1 MKTKKISWQAI
12 AIVVLALVL
21 IASIALGVSGAWFQ
35 DNDSA
40 TANATMG
47 DAVTIKL
54 TGTDGVNAPQTWQMK
69 YKSSP
74 EGAFPGDMIIGATK
88 IVPGSTA
95 PMVLRY
101 ALSAKLYSSY
111 TNETTNTPLN
121 RETLDAAGKA
131 EYDKLTEEFAT
142 KTKPA
147 AKWSNT
153 AGAASDGSEAAGFS
167 DEKWCYYT
175 EVVKAITPID
185 LFKEVIVPKDVQNP
199 AAKWIIV
206 IDIKV
211 EAMQAANIMDGEN
224 PWHADIKAE
233 GATSAIYNAI
243 NTYNTGRETAP
254 AKP

>member
-35 DNDSA
+35 DKDSA
-40 TANATMG
+40 TANVTMG

-54 TGTDGVNAPQTWQMK
+54 TGEDATNAPQTWEMK

-101 ALSAKLYSSY
+101 ALSAKLYTAY
-111 TNETTNTPLN
+111 TDETTNTPLE
-121 RETLDAAGKA
+121 RGTLDALGQA
-131 EYDKLTEEFAT
+131 EYDKLTNEFAT
-142 KTKPA
+142 KTRPA
-147 AKWSNT
+147 AKWST
-153 AGAASDGSEAAGFS
+153 ATGTAANGTTDAAGFS
-167 DEKWCYYT
+167 TGNWCYYT

-185 LFKEVIVPKDVQNP
+185 LFKEVIVPKDVENP

-211 EAMQAANIMDGEN
+211 EAMQAANIMDAEN
-224 PWHADIKAE
+224 DWSTDIKE
-233 GATSAIYNAI
+233 DGATSAIYTAI
-243 NTYNTGRETAP
+243 KTYNDGRQA
-254 AKP
+254 

>member
-35 DNDSA
+35 DQERA

-54 TGTDGVNAPQTWQMK
+54 TGEDATNAPQTWQMK
-69 YKSSP
+69 YTSSP

-101 ALSAKLYSSY
+101 ALSAKLYTAY
-111 TNETTNTPLN
+111 TDETTNTPLD
-121 RETLDAAGKA
+121 RGTLDTLGQA
-131 EYDKLTEEFAT
+131 EYDKLTNEFAT
-142 KTKPA
+142 KTQPA
-147 AKWSNT
+147 AKWSN
-153 AGAASDGSEAAGFS
+153 ASGAAASGSEAAGFS

-175 EVVKAITPID
+175 EVVKATTPID
-185 LFKEVIVPKDVQNP
+185 LFKEVIVPKDVENP

-211 EAMQAANIMDGEN
+211 EAMQAANIMDTDN
-224 PWHADIKAE
+224 PWHADIKE
-233 GATSAIYNAI
+233 TGATSAIYSAI
-243 NTYNTGRETAP
+243 NTYNEGRQA
-254 AKP
+254 